1 MKRKLL
7 ILCLVVVFAAI
18 AAVITVGALNE
29 KTETPESLNID
40 VSEGT
45 ETPESL
51 NIDVSEGTE
60 TPERLLNIDVS
71 EVSDIKLKS
80 GYTCRSYAISS
91 EKAIGEIVEM
101 LNKIT
106 VPERV
111 KDEYEY
117 IGAGYYLD
125 LNGETTIEVDLRNPR
140 CVRTGGLY
148 YWFEDE
154 EELKDLYKYIRNY
167 LAEENFAALTEGVD
181 ASEISKVEL
190 IESDPRGSYI
200 ISSEEDIQKLADVV
214 NGIKQLEQ
222 EPGGERDTETE
233 KGYTLYFYL
242 KDGICNYYDF
252 SFYFGEDACY
262 LHFGDTFFRYK
273 NGDEIE
279 ELQEIFSSYCVS
291 ETNEGAF

>member
-7 ILCLVVVFAAI
+7 ILCLVVAFAAI

-29 KTETPESLNID
+29 KTEDS
-40 VSEGT
+40 
-45 ETPESL
+45 
-51 NIDVSEGTE
+51 
-60 TPERLLNIDVS
+60 ERLLNIDVS
-71 EVSDIKLKS
+71 EVSDIKLRS
-80 GYTCRSYAISS
+80 GSSFRSYAISS
-91 EKAIGEIVEM
+91 EKVIGEIVEM

-106 VPERV
+106 VPEQV
-111 KDEYEY
+111 KDEW
-117 IGAGYYLD
+117 GYDGWGFRLD
-125 LNGETTIEVDLRNPR
+125 LNGETTVEVNLLSPR
-140 CVRTGGLY
+140 CVQVGGLC

-167 LAEENFAALTEGVD
+167 LAEENFAALMEGID

-214 NGIKQLEQ
+214 NSIEQLEM
-222 EPGGERDTETE
+222 EPGGGERDPETE
-233 KGYTLYFYL
+233 KRYALYFHL
-242 KDGICNYYDF
+242 KDGICNYYSF

-262 LHFGDTFFRYK
+262 LHFGDTFFRYE

-279 ELQEIFSSYCVS
+279 ELREIFSSYCVS
-291 ETNEGAF
+291 ETNEGVS

>member
-7 ILCLVVVFAAI
+7 ILCLVVAFAAI

-45 ETPESL
+45 ETPE
-51 NIDVSEGTE
+51 
-60 TPERLLNIDVS
+60 RLLNFDVS

-80 GYTCRSYAISS
+80 GFTCHSYAISS
-91 EKAIGEIVEM
+91 EKVIGEIVEM

-111 KDEYEY
+111 DDEFFYD
-117 IGAGYYLD
+117 GGGYYLD
-125 LNGETTIEVDLRNPR
+125 LNDETTGEVELLNSR
-140 CVRTGGLY
+140 CVQVGGLY

-154 EELKDLYKYIRNY
+154 ELKDLFEYISNY
-167 LAEENFAALTEGVD
+167 LAEENFAALMEGID

-190 IESDPRGSYI
+190 IESDPRGRYI

-214 NGIKQLEQ
+214 NSIEQLELEQ
-222 EPGGERDTETE
+222 GGGERDPETE
-233 KGYTLYFYL
+233 KRYALYFHL
-242 KDGICNYYDF
+242 KDGICNYYSF

-262 LHFGDTFFRYK
+262 LHFGDTFFRYE

-279 ELQEIFSSYCVS
+279 ELREIFSSYCVS
-291 ETNEGAF
+291 ETNEGVS

>member
-7 ILCLVVVFAAI
+7 ILCLVVAFAAI

-45 ETPESL
+45 ETPER
-51 NIDVSEGTE
+51 I
-60 TPERLLNIDVS
+60 LNIDVS
-71 EVSDIKLKS
+71 EVSDIKLRSAYS
-80 GYTCRSYAISS
+80 GHFYAISS

-111 KDEYEY
+111 KDELEY

-125 LNGETTIEVDLRNPR
+125 LNGETTIEVDLLNPR
-140 CVRTGGLY
+140 CVCTGGLY

-167 LAEENFAALTEGVD
+167 LTEENFAALTEGID

-190 IESDPRGSYI
+190 IESDPRGRYI

-214 NGIKQLEQ
+214 NSIEQLEQ
-222 EPGGERDTETE
+222 EPGGERDWETE
-233 KGYTLYFYL
+233 KHYSIRFCS
-242 KDGICNYYDF
+242 DDSDYYCHF
-252 SFYFGEDACY
+252 FFGEDACY
-262 LHFGDTFFRYK
+262 LSFGDTFFRYK

-291 ETNEGAF
+291 ETNEGVS

>member
-7 ILCLVVVFAAI
+7 ILCLVVAFAAI

-45 ETPESL
+45 ETPER
-51 NIDVSEGTE
+51 I
-60 TPERLLNIDVS
+60 LNIDVS

-80 GYTCRSYAISS
+80 GYTCCPYAISS
-91 EKAIGEIVEM
+91 EKVIGEIVEM

-106 VPERV
+106 VSEQV

-125 LNGETTIEVDLRNPR
+125 LNGETTIEVDLRNPQ
-140 CVRTGGLY
+140 CVHIDGLY

-154 EELKDLYKYIRNY
+154 ELKDLFEYIRNY
-167 LAEENFAALTEGVD
+167 LAEENFAALTEGID

-190 IESDPRGSYI
+190 IESDPRGRYI

-214 NGIKQLEQ
+214 NSIEQLELEQ
-222 EPGGERDTETE
+222 GDPETE
-233 KGYTLYFYL
+233 KCYALYFHL
-242 KDGICNYYDF
+242 KDGICNYYSF

-262 LHFGDTFFRYK
+262 LHFGDTFFRYE

-279 ELQEIFSSYCVS
+279 ELREIFSSYCVS
-291 ETNEGAF
+291 ETNEGVS

>member
-7 ILCLVVVFAAI
+7 ILCLVVAFAAI

-29 KTETPESLNID
+29 K
-40 VSEGT
+40 T

-80 GYTCRSYAISS
+80 GYTCCSYAISS
-91 EKAIGEIVEM
+91 EKVIGEIVEM

-111 KDEYEY
+111 DDELLYY
-117 IGAGYYLD
+117 GAGYYLD
-125 LNGETTIEVDLRNPR
+125 LNGETTVEVNLLNSR
-140 CVRTGGLY
+140 CVQVGGLY

-154 EELKDLYKYIRNY
+154 ELKDLFEYIRNY
-167 LAEENFAALTEGVD
+167 LAEENFAALTEGID

-214 NGIKQLEQ
+214 NSIEQLELEQ
-222 EPGGERDTETE
+222 GGERDPETE
-233 KGYTLYFYL
+233 KHYALYFHL

-262 LHFGDTFFRYK
+262 LHFGDTFFRYE

-279 ELQEIFSSYCVS
+279 ELREIFSSYCVS
-291 ETNEGAF
+291 ETNEGVS